1 MASRI
6 MRVCTAT
13 VVGVSMVAFGWL
25 GLPGVAQGRQA
36 EDTEPTPRPVLS
48 DAEAAAKAKEL
59 REVYSRP
66 AAEWPKAVVD
76 EGVEFVEL
84 GLLPP
89 VLEPAN
95 NPTTKEKVELGK
107 TLFFD
112 PKLSGSG
119 QFSCASCHDPDLAW
133 ADGRTVSFGHE
144 RLAGKRNAPSVMNA
158 AYAKSL
164 FWDGRAASL
173 EEQAVSP
180 IVASAEMNAEAD
192 VAVKQI
198 AGVKE
203 YGPMFAAAFG
213 DDTVTLERIT
223 MSLAMFQRTV
233 VGGRSKFDSFLKGN
247 PRSLSDAAVRGLHLF
262 RTDARCMNCHT
273 GPTMSDG
280 KFHDLGISNYG
291 KALEDR
297 GRYNITKAPKDMGA
311 FRTPGLRNVT
321 QTRPYMH
328 SGLFELDE
336 ALVLYNAGMA
346 NLRPRKDQVNDPL
359 FPKKSA
365 LLKPLGLNKQDL
377 ADLRAF
383 LESTEESRARVRPPK
398 LPGREER

>member
-1 MASRI
+1 MMNSRI
-6 MRVCTAT
+6 MRAWLAT
-13 VVGVSMVAFGWL
+13 CLGASAITVAWL
-25 GLPGVAQGRQA
+25 GLPTITFGQNSPDVP
-36 EDTEPTPRPVLS
+36 ERPAMS
-48 DAEAAAKAKEL
+48 DADLAARAAEL
-59 REVYSRP
+59 RATYSQP
-66 AAEWPKAVVD
+66 PPTWPKPTLD
-76 EGVEFVEL
+76 DGVEFAEL

-89 VLEPAN
+89 VPEPAN

-112 PKLSGSG
+112 PRLSGSG

-144 RLAGKRNAPSVMNA
+144 RLAGKRNAPSIMNA
-158 AYAKSL
+158 AHAKNL
-164 FWDGRAASL
+164 FWDGRAATL
-173 EEQAVSP
+173 EEQALSP
-180 IVASAEMNAEAD
+180 IIADVEMNADAD
-192 VAVKQI
+192 TAVNQI
-198 AGVKE
+198 AAVKE
-203 YGPMFAAAFG
+203 YRPMFAAAFG
-213 DDTVTLERIT
+213 DDTVSLDRIT
-223 MSLAMFQRTV
+223 MALAAFQRTV

-247 PRSLSDAAVRGLHLF
+247 QNALTDAAVRGLHLF
-262 RTDARCMNCHT
+262 RTDARCINCHS
-273 GPTMSDG
+273 GPAMSDW

-291 KALEDR
+291 RALEDR
-297 GRYNITKAPKDMGA
+297 GRWVITKDPKDMGA
-311 FRTPGLRNVT
+311 FRTPPLRNVT

-328 SGLFELDE
+328 TGLFELDE

-346 NLRPRKDQVNDPL
+346 NPRPRKDQANDPL

-377 ADLRAF
+377 ADLKAF